1 MLIMVW
7 EHNVMLC
14 WKFRG
19 TCWNSYWTKSKCRFR
34 RARSL
39 SLACRRISDAG
50 EGARVVPRAK
60 ELACRR
66 IGDNR
71 RRGRSSTY
79 SKEYK
84 FIAHTTIM
92 YTLCNYKKLQS
103 LGYWLRKIT
112 SAVSHPT
119 MLHNEE
125 QWWCKYRPTGH
136 GNALHIYVKRI
147 NMQSSQAFQWES
159 YNLQQA
165 RTRVRAA
172 KPPTLQHPS

>member
-1 MLIMVW
+1 MKQSNAGGYSKMLIMVW
-7 EHNVMLC
+7 EHNKMLC

-39 SLACRRISDAG
+39 SLVCRGISDS
-50 EGARVVPRAK
+50 
-60 ELACRR
+60 
-66 IGDNR
+66 R
-71 RRGRSSTY
+71 RRGQSSTY
-79 SKEYK
+79 SKEHK
-84 FIAHTTIM
+84 FMARATIM